1 MVYIKKGVE
10 PHSLVEFRESTPDVS
25 YSGLPTDVKDDI
37 RNYLLIEQGYICAY
51 CMGRI
56 HPDTTT
62 IEHFIPQSIDN
73 SKDLEYGN
81 MLGVCTG
88 NEGSPNDKQTCGCHR
103 KNVPLTIN
111 PHVRTYIDTI
121 SYSPNGLIVS
131 TVSEINVDMHKTLNL
146 NVSFLAQN
154 RKTALDALKKELLNR
169 KATGTWKLLAEKYIA
184 KLSDDGKKRPYYG
197 ILLWYLHS
205 KVR

>member
-1 MVYIKKGVE
+1 MVYIKKGGE
-10 PHSLVEFRESTPDVS
+10 PNSLTEFRESTPYVS
-25 YSGLPTDVKDDI
+25 YDGLPTDVKDDI

-51 CMGRI
+51 CMERV
-56 HPDTTT
+56 DLDSTT
-62 IEHFIPQSIDN
+62 IAHFIPQSTYRSRN
-73 SKDLEYGN
+73 LEYGN
-81 MLGVCTG
+81 MLGVCSG
-88 NEGSPNDKQTCGCHR
+88 NEGSPYNMQTCGCHR
-103 KNVPLTIN
+103 RNKALTIN
-111 PHVRTYIDTI
+111 PHVRTYTDTI

-154 RKTALDALKKELLNR
+154 RKTALDALKKELHNR
-169 KATGTWKLLAEKYIA
+169 RATGTWKPLAEKYIA